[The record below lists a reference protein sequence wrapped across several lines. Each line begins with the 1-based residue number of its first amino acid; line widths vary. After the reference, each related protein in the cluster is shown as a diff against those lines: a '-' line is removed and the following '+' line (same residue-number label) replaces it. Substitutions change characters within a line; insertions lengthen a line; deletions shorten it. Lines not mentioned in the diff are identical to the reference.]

1 MSQTTALPS
10 EWFAFHS
17 LTVGCQHIFAV
28 NSMLQISQSCKGK
41 SEQVL
46 YNTVFT
52 CFHVLDVGQQWQGW
66 ECTAGTKTV
75 KVCFVM

>member
-52 CFHVLDVGQQWQGW
+52 YVFMFSMLDSNGKAGNALLGLKLLKFVL
-66 ECTAGTKTV
+66 
-75 KVCFVM
+75 